1 MQQQMQIKQVVSGCA
16 ERTVLE
22 VGKAE
27 IGQQVED
34 VLQEQVDLV
43 VDGQFALV
51 HVAQVLRDTGQLPA
65 ETRQAVQLLGHV
77 LRQCTRRRV
86 LHFAAQTQDT
96 DLCELI

>member
-43 VDGQFALV
+43 VDG
-51 HVAQVLRDTGQLPA
+51 
-65 ETRQAVQLLGHV
+65 
-77 LRQCTRRRV
+77 
-86 LHFAAQTQDT
+86 
-96 DLCELI
+96 